1 MMERLLAR
9 GAEIGGRAQARQV
22 QRIARQLR
30 IMFGSRSVSIDG
42 AQVRVSGRGIFR
54 RWLTEPSVRFLSGGL
69 K

>member
-9 GAEIGGRAQARQV
+9 GAEIGARAQARQV
-22 QRIARQLR
+22 QRIALQLR